1 MSEYVYCLSN
11 PDYSENLYKIGFT
24 TNNPMRRA
32 EELYSTGVPSNFVI
46 EIIIKTSNGKLLEK
60 MIHNKLKHYRHNTQ
74 REFFRIPIATLKNI
88 FENELHLNTV
98 LNAETESVSK
108 PVMMTFGECQIELP
122 EKDNTTHYDCECGS
136 NVCISNKARHLNSPL
151 HLNFVNKVEPKA
163 KASTIVNCGCGKTF
177 SLKNKTHH
185 NKTKYH
191 LDYLDSLVGK

>member
-74 REFFRIPIATLKNI
+74 REFFRIPMITLKNI
-88 FENELHLNTV
+88 FENELHLNT
-98 LNAETESVSK
+98 NTESVSK
-108 PVMMTFGECQIELP
+108 PVMMIFGECQIDLP
-122 EKDNTTHYDCECGS
+122 EKDNTTHYECECGTT
-136 NVCISNKARHLNSPL
+136 VCISNKSHHLKTEK

-163 KASTIVNCGCGKTF
+163 KASTIVNCGCGKIF

>member
-74 REFFRIPIATLKNI
+74 REFFRIPMIILKNI
-88 FENELHLNTV
+88 FENELHLNT
-98 LNAETESVSK
+98 NTERVSK
-108 PVMMTFGECQIELP
+108 PVMMTFGECQIDLP
-122 EKDNTTHYDCECGS
+122 AKDIITHYQCECGTT
-136 NVCISNKARHLNSPL
+136 VRISNKARHLKSPL
-151 HLNFVNKVEPKA
+151 HLNIINKVEPKA
-163 KASTIVNCGCGKTF
+163 KASSVVNCGCGKTF

-185 NKTKYH
+185 NKTKHH